1 MGKRGPSPA
10 PTRLKVVR
18 GDQESRINRNE
29 PLPSDRGDIH
39 PPEFLCEDAEAL
51 DIWNYYARDLIDKGC
66 LTAWDVDTFAV
77 FCKAASVYRLAARK
91 LGEQLTAQGAAGGVI
106 KSPYHQI
113 MRDCDQTMAKF
124 SSRFGL
130 TPGDRAD
137 LKVGEDNKPTNGAER
152 ILG

>member
-29 PLPSDRGDIH
+29 PLPSDMSTIR
-39 PPEFLCEDAEAL
+39 PPEFLDGVAL
-51 DIWNYYARDLIDKGC
+51 EVWNYYEKDLIDKGC
-66 LTAWDVDTFAV
+66 LTAWDVDTFAIYCNAV
-77 FCKAASVYRLAARK
+77 AIWREADILLRQNGLI
-91 LGEQLTAQGAAGGVI
+91 AQGAAGGVI

-113 MRDCDQTMAKF
+113 KRDCDQTIAKF

-137 LKVGEDNKPTNGAER
+137 LKVGGEKKIEGGAER